1 MAVFHGKLLDAFFI
15 RPFYKMML
23 RRAIT
28 LDDMQ
33 QVDAEYYNSLKYIM
47 ENDPTDLEMYFVFED
62 EAFGEI
68 KEVPLK
74 EGGEDIQGMLLTIIC
89 FQKKSLRWLLLSK
102 LIQIGDQNKV
112 TNENKQEY
120 IDLLVNFKFINRV
133 KEQMDAFLA
142 GFHDIIPQGEIDLF
156 DPSELELL
164 MCGLG
169 MNY

>member
-1 MAVFHGKLLDAFFI
+1 M
-15 RPFYKMML
+15 
-23 RRAIT
+23 
-28 LDDMQ
+28 
-33 QVDAEYYNSLKYIM
+33 
-47 ENDPTDLEMYFVFED
+47 
-62 EAFGEI
+62 
-68 KEVPLK
+68 
-74 EGGEDIQGMLLTIIC
+74 
-89 FQKKSLRWLLLSK
+89 
-102 LIQIGDQNKV
+102 

-169 MNY
+169 MNYLNGVNPDQITIGKRHHTLL

>member
-1 MAVFHGKLLDAFFI
+1 M
-15 RPFYKMML
+15 
-23 RRAIT
+23 
-28 LDDMQ
+28 
-33 QVDAEYYNSLKYIM
+33 
-47 ENDPTDLEMYFVFED
+47 
-62 EAFGEI
+62 
-68 KEVPLK
+68 
-74 EGGEDIQGMLLTIIC
+74 
-89 FQKKSLRWLLLSK
+89 
-102 LIQIGDQNKV
+102 

-169 MNY
+169 MIHTIWRIPLELEFTMNF

>member
-1 MAVFHGKLLDAFFI
+1 M
-15 RPFYKMML
+15 
-23 RRAIT
+23 
-28 LDDMQ
+28 
-33 QVDAEYYNSLKYIM
+33 
-47 ENDPTDLEMYFVFED
+47 
-62 EAFGEI
+62 
-68 KEVPLK
+68 
-74 EGGEDIQGMLLTIIC
+74 
-89 FQKKSLRWLLLSK
+89 
-102 LIQIGDQNKV
+102 

-169 MNY
+169 MHNYYNRKLTRFSR

>member
-1 MAVFHGKLLDAFFI
+1 MF
-15 RPFYKMML
+15 P
-23 RRAIT
+23 
-28 LDDMQ
+28 
-33 QVDAEYYNSLKYIM
+33 
-47 ENDPTDLEMYFVFED
+47 
-62 EAFGEI
+62 
-68 KEVPLK
+68 
-74 EGGEDIQGMLLTIIC
+74 
-89 FQKKSLRWLLLSK
+89 KKSHRWLLLSK
-102 LIQIGDQNKV
+102 LIQIGDQKKV